1 MNAVIILL
9 HLGVFWVIADLNGH
23 IIEKIRK
30 QRFRRYYA
38 GGFALLFTVAYL
50 GIGMLQA
57 YHVRQTDYSI
67 RTDKE
72 IGNLKVA
79 LLADSHV
86 GTTFDSKGLAG
97 HLTHIQEQNPDLVVI
112 TGDFV
117 DEDTSKQDMI
127 DACRS
132 LGTLDTP
139 YGVYFV
145 FGNHDKGRY
154 SNGKRGYDGDDLIR
168 ELEKNHV
175 TVLQDE
181 SILIDDRFYLIGRQD
196 ASEELDFGGSR
207 ASVAELTQNLD
218 KSKFSIVLDHQPR
231 EYDAE
236 AAAATDLVLSGHTH
250 GGQLFPL
257 MQFSRLFAVSGD
269 DQIYGIERRLQ
280 TDFIVTSGIS
290 DWAIKFKTGCFSEYV
305 ILDIHNP

>member
-1 MNAVIILL
+1 MILWIILLIFLLLAGTGCLVFLISRVKRFSFIKVLSKDKKGIARLISALLVLLPLAPVWLAWGSMNAVIILL
-9 HLGVFWVIADLNGH
+9 HLGVFWVIADL
-23 IIEKIRK
+23 
-30 QRFRRYYA
+30 
-38 GGFALLFTVAYL
+38 
-50 GIGMLQA
+50 
-57 YHVRQTDYSI
+57 
-67 RTDKE
+67 
-72 IGNLKVA
+72 
-79 LLADSHV
+79 
-86 GTTFDSKGLAG
+86 
-97 HLTHIQEQNPDLVVI
+97 
-112 TGDFV
+112 
-117 DEDTSKQDMI
+117 I
-127 DACRS
+127 D
-132 LGTLDTP
+132 
-139 YGVYFV
+139 
-145 FGNHDKGRY
+145 
-154 SNGKRGYDGDDLIR
+154 
-168 ELEKNHV
+168 
-175 TVLQDE
+175 
-181 SILIDDRFYLIGRQD
+181 RQD

-218 KSKFSIVLDHQPR
+218 KSKFSLVLDHQPR